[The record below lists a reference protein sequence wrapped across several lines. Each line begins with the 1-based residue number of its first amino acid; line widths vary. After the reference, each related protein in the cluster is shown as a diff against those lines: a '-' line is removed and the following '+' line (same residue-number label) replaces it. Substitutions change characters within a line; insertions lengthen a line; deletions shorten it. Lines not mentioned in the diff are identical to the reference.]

1 MLYWVHLTSVGFKLT
16 TLVMIGTDCIG
27 SFESDK
33 HTITTMTAPYF
44 LVQTVPITTCSCEFD
59 FCPYENVLDI
69 NLCSFFV
76 NDLWQVC
83 GFSRFKL
90 FFVTD
95 FWQVCGFSRLMLLFV
110 SDFWQVCG
118 FFRLCCFLS
127 VTFGR
132 SVVFPDLCCFLSVTF
147 GRSVVFP
154 DLCWVFLSVTC
165 GRSGFSRHYFSNLI
179 ILSLG

>member
-1 MLYWVHLTSVGFKLT
+1 
-16 TLVMIGTDCIG
+16 MIGTDCIG

-90 FFVTD
+90 FFVSD

-110 SDFWQVCG
+110 SDFLAGLWFFQIMLFFVSDFWQVCG
-118 FFRLCCFLS
+118 FSRFMLF
-127 VTFGR
+127 
-132 SVVFPDLCCFLSVTF
+132 
-147 GRSVVFP
+147 
-154 DLCWVFLSVTC
+154 FLSVTC